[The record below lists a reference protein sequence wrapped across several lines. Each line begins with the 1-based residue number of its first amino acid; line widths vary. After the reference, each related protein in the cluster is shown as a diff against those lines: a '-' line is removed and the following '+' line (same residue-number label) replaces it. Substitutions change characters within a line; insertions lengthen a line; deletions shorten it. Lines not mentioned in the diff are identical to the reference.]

1 MNRLTVLL
9 AALCMSV
16 MSLVAQQTA
25 QIRQLLDSAQYTE
38 AAQLCTIELQQ
49 YPKNGML
56 YRYRAV
62 ANIMQE
68 QYGMALQDIDML
80 LKYVKTSGASVS
92 EVYELRGTTYLY
104 AGELQKA
111 LDDYTTAIKKDKK
124 NVDAYAYRGEL
135 YYQMENYAA
144 ALADYQAASKLAPS
158 NDSYLVEIARCTL
171 QLGKPDEA
179 RAMLTS
185 ITMLYPY
192 NAEAWRLSAALAML
206 SGETTKFIDQYIRYL
221 NLGYNETG
229 RFGDT
234 DILIA
239 AADTEYPYLLN
250 AVSEQI
256 SNLTDYPQLF
266 YMGVRVRI
274 YMQKEYYADA
284 IKDLD
289 MMERIGGTAAPF
301 VLANRAECYQ
311 NLYQYRKAI
320 ADYDAILSIDA
331 TFSYG
336 YISRGLCY
344 AELGQYDK
352 ATDDF
357 TYVIQNDVNMAY
369 YAYYR
374 RGWVY
379 EFQKDTTAALSDYS
393 RGIELKD
400 DYSYLHLMRGELYC
414 NMGDTLRAKSDFE
427 RILELDT
434 IATVGSCR
442 QYALYFLGQESE
454 AVQWMQTM
462 IESASDKAGCYYDA
476 ACLYARMNKTEEAL
490 AAFDKCLSL
499 GYKRFKHI
507 EVDDDLDNIRS
518 LPRFTEILN
527 KYRQQEVQSKFDLL
541 KGADTDMKK
550 DKQ

>member
-1 MNRLTVLL
+1 
-9 AALCMSV
+9 MSV

-25 QIRQLLDSAQYTE
+25 QIRQLLDSAQYAE

-80 LKYVKTSGASVS
+80 LKYAKTSGVSVS
-92 EVYELRGTTYLY
+92 DVYRLRGTTYMY

-124 NVDAYAYRGEL
+124 NANAYTDRGEL

-144 ALADYQAASKLAPS
+144 ALADYKAASKLAPA

-185 ITMLYPY
+185 ITTLYPY
-192 NAEAWRLSAALAML
+192 NAEAWRLSAGLAMQ
-206 SGETTKFIDQYIRYL
+206 SGETTKFIDQYIYYL

-229 RFGDT
+229 RFGTT

-250 AVSEQI
+250 AVSEQV
-256 SNLTDYPQLF
+256 SHLTDYPQLF

-274 YMQKEYYADA
+274 YMAKEYYADA
-284 IKDLD
+284 ISDLD
-289 MMERIGGTAAPF
+289 RMERAEGTADPF
-301 VLANRAECYQ
+301 VLANRADCYQ
-311 NLYQYRKAI
+311 SLYQYRKAI
-320 ADYDAILSIDA
+320 ADLSALLNVNADYAYAYLNRGCCYTGIGDYTNAIND
-331 TFSYG
+331 FS
-336 YISRGLCY
+336 
-344 AELGQYDK
+344 
-352 ATDDF
+352 
-357 TYVIQNDVNMAY
+357 YVIQNHPSHAAGGY
-369 YAYYR
+369 YLRTIAQ
-374 RGWVY
+374 W
-379 EFQKDTTAALSDYS
+379 EQKRYDDALSDIS
-393 RGIELKD
+393 RCIEL
-400 DYSYLHLMRGELYC
+400 SPAAGAYLWRGRLELIQ
-414 NMGDTLRAKSDFE
+414 GDTAKAKVDFE
-427 RILELDT
+427 QVLAMDT
-434 IATVGSCR
+434 TIDGSVR
-442 QYALYFLGQESE
+442 QYALHFLGRDAE
-454 AVQWMQTM
+454 ALAWMDSVLM
-462 IESASDKAGCYYDA
+462 VEPNSDNYYDA
-476 ACLYARMNKTEEAL
+476 ACLYALMGRIEQAL
-490 AAFDKCLSL
+490 NAFDKALSL
-499 GYKRFKHI
+499 GYRDFQHI
-507 EVDDDLDNIRS
+507 AADTDLDAIRD

-541 KGADTDMKK
+541 KSEAK
-550 DKQ
+550 

>member
-25 QIRQLLDSAQYTE
+25 QIRQLLDSAQYAE

-80 LKYVKTSGASVS
+80 LKYAKTSGVSVS
-92 EVYELRGTTYLY
+92 DVYRLRGTTYMY

-124 NVDAYAYRGEL
+124 NADAYTDRGEL

-144 ALADYQAASKLAPS
+144 ALADYKAASKLAPA

-192 NAEAWRLSAALAML
+192 NAEAWRLSAGLAML
-206 SGETTKFIDQYIRYL
+206 NGETTKFIDQYIYYL

-256 SNLTDYPQLF
+256 SRLTDYPQLF
-266 YMGVRVRI
+266 YQGVRVRI
-274 YMQKEYYADA
+274 YMAKGYYADA
-284 IKDLD
+284 INDLD
-289 MMERIGGTAAPF
+289 RMEKTEGTADPF
-301 VLANRAECYQ
+301 VLANRADCYQ
-311 NLYQYRKAI
+311 NTGQYRKALADLTALLNI
-320 ADYDAILSIDA
+320 NADYAYAYINRGCCYQRIGDYTNAIND
-331 TFSYG
+331 FS
-336 YISRGLCY
+336 
-344 AELGQYDK
+344 
-352 ATDDF
+352 
-357 TYVIQNDVNMAY
+357 YVIQNHPSNAAVGY
-369 YAYYR
+369 YLR
-374 RGWVY
+374 TIIQW
-379 EFQKDTTAALSDYS
+379 EQKRYDDALSDIS
-393 RGIELKD
+393 RCIELSPMVD
-400 DYSYLHLMRGELYC
+400 AYLWRGRLELIQ
-414 NMGDTLRAKSDFE
+414 GDTAQAKIDFE
-427 RILELDT
+427 YVVAADT
-434 IATVGSCR
+434 TMDGSAR
-442 QYALYFLGQESE
+442 HYALHFLGRDAE
-454 AVQWMQTM
+454 ALAWMDSVLM
-462 IESASDKAGCYYDA
+462 AEPNSDNYYDA
-476 ACLYARMNKTEEAL
+476 ACLYALTGRTEQAL
-490 AAFDKCLSL
+490 NAFDKALSL
-499 GYKRFKHI
+499 GYRDFQHI
-507 EVDDDLDNIRS
+507 AADTDLDAIRD

-541 KGADTDMKK
+541 KSEAK
-550 DKQ
+550 

>member
-1 MNRLTVLL
+1 
-9 AALCMSV
+9 
-16 MSLVAQQTA
+16 
-25 QIRQLLDSAQYTE
+25 
-38 AAQLCTIELQQ
+38 
-49 YPKNGML
+49 ML

-80 LKYVKTSGASVS
+80 LKYAKTSGISIS
-92 EVYELRGTTYLY
+92 DVYRLRGTTYMY

-124 NVDAYAYRGEL
+124 NVDAYADRAEL

-144 ALADYQAASKLAPS
+144 ALADYKAASKLVPT

-171 QLGKPDEA
+171 QSGKPDEA

-192 NAEAWRLSAALAML
+192 NAEAWRLSAVLAML
-206 SGETTKFIDQYIRYL
+206 NGETTKFIDQYIRYL

-239 AADTEYPYLLN
+239 ATGTEYPYLLN

-266 YMGVRVRI
+266 YMGVRIRI
-274 YMQKEYYADA
+274 YMAKEYYADA

-289 MMERIGGTAAPF
+289 MMERMEGTADPF
-301 VLANRAECYQ
+301 VLVNRAECYQ

-320 ADYDAILSIDA
+320 ADYDAMLTTNA
-331 TFSYG
+331 EYG
-336 YISRGLCY
+336 YGYTGRGMCY
-344 AELGQYDK
+344 QSIGDYASAVNDYS
-352 ATDDF
+352 
-357 TYVIQNDVNMAY
+357 YVIQHFPGNAAFGY
-369 YAYYR
+369 YLRA
-374 RGWVY
+374 VAQA
-379 EFQKDTTAALSDYS
+379 EQKKYADALSDIS
-393 RGIELKD
+393 RCIELSPVAGA
-400 DYSYLHLMRGELYC
+400 YIWRGRLKLIQ
-414 NMGDTLRAKSDFE
+414 GDTAQAKMDFE
-427 RILELDT
+427 QVVAMDT
-434 IATVGSCR
+434 TIDGSVR
-442 QYALYFLGQESE
+442 QYALHYLGRDAE
-454 AVQWMQTM
+454 ALAWMDS
-462 IESASDKAGCYYDA
+462 ILVAEPNRGNYYDA
-476 ACLYARMNKTEEAL
+476 ACLYALTGRSEQAL
-490 AAFDKCLSL
+490 DAFDKALSL
-499 GYKRFKHI
+499 GYCDFQHI
-507 EVDDDLDNIRS
+507 AADTDLDAIRD

-541 KGADTDMKK
+541 KSADTDQQKENN
-550 DKQ
+550 Q

>member
-9 AALCMSV
+9 AAVCMSV

-25 QIRQLLDSAQYTE
+25 QIRQLMDSAQYAE

-49 YPKNGML
+49 HPKDGML
-56 YRYRAV
+56 YRYRAI

-68 QYGMALQDIDML
+68 QYGMALQDIDMV
-80 LKYVKTSGASVS
+80 LKYVKTSGISVS
-92 EVYELRGTTYLY
+92 EVYELRGATYMY

-124 NVDAYAYRGEL
+124 NADAYAARGEL
-135 YYQMENYAA
+135 YYQLENYAA
-144 ALADYQAASKLAPS
+144 ALADYKAASKLVPAD
-158 NDSYLVEIARCTL
+158 DSYLVEIARCTL
-171 QLGKPDEA
+171 QLGKYDEA

-185 ITMLYPY
+185 ITVLYPY
-192 NAEAWRLSAALAML
+192 NAEAWRLSAGLAML

-221 NLGYNETG
+221 NLCYNETG

-234 DILIA
+234 DMLIA

-256 SNLTDYPQLF
+256 SHLTDYPQLF

-274 YMQKEYYADA
+274 YIEKRYYADA

-289 MMERIGGTAAPF
+289 MMERIEETADPF
-301 VLANRAECYQ
+301 VLANRADCYQ

-320 ADYDAILSIDA
+320 ADYDAMLALDA
-331 TFSYG
+331 TYSYG

-352 ATDDF
+352 AVSDF
-357 TYVIQNDVNMAY
+357 TYVIQNDVNYAY

-379 EFQKDTTAALSDYS
+379 EFQKDTTAALADYS
-393 RGIELKD
+393 RGIELED
-400 DYSYLHLMRGELYC
+400 DYNYLHLMRGELYW
-414 NMGDTLRAKSDFE
+414 NMGDTLQAKSDFE

-434 IATVGSCR
+434 IATIGSCR
-442 QYALYFLGQESE
+442 HYALYFLGQESE
-454 AVQWMQTM
+454 AVQWMQSV

-507 EVDDDLDNIRS
+507 EVDDDLDNIRN
-518 LPRFTEILN
+518 LPRFNEILN
-527 KYRQQEVQSKFDLL
+527 KYRKQEVQSKFDLL
-541 KGADTDMKK
+541 KGADTDMK
-550 DKQ
+550 

>member
-25 QIRQLLDSAQYTE
+25 QIRQLLDSAQYAE

-80 LKYVKTSGASVS
+80 LKYAKTSGVSVS
-92 EVYELRGTTYLY
+92 DVYRLRGTTYMY

-124 NVDAYAYRGEL
+124 NADAYTDRGEL

-144 ALADYQAASKLAPS
+144 ALADYKAASKLAPA

-192 NAEAWRLSAALAML
+192 NAEAWRLSAGLAML
-206 SGETTKFIDQYIRYL
+206 GGETTKFIDQYIYYL

-239 AADTEYPYLLN
+239 AADTDYPYLLN

-256 SNLTDYPQLF
+256 SRLTDYPQLF
-266 YMGVRVRI
+266 YQGVRVRI
-274 YMQKEYYADA
+274 YMAKGYYADA
-284 IKDLD
+284 INDLD
-289 MMERIGGTAAPF
+289 RMENTEGTADPF
-301 VLANRAECYQ
+301 VLANRADCYQ
-311 NLYQYRKAI
+311 NTGQYRKALADLTALLNI
-320 ADYDAILSIDA
+320 NADYAYAYINRGCCYQRIGDYTNAIND
-331 TFSYG
+331 FS
-336 YISRGLCY
+336 
-344 AELGQYDK
+344 
-352 ATDDF
+352 
-357 TYVIQNDVNMAY
+357 YVIQNHPSNAAVGY
-369 YAYYR
+369 YLR
-374 RGWVY
+374 TIIQW
-379 EFQKDTTAALSDYS
+379 EQKRYDDALSDIS
-393 RGIELKD
+393 RCIEL
-400 DYSYLHLMRGELYC
+400 SPMVEAYLWRGRLELIQ
-414 NMGDTLRAKSDFE
+414 GDTAQAKIDFE
-427 RILELDT
+427 YVVAADT
-434 IATVGSCR
+434 TMDGSAR
-442 QYALYFLGQESE
+442 HYALHFLGRDAE
-454 AVQWMQTM
+454 ALAWMDSVLM
-462 IESASDKAGCYYDA
+462 VEPNSDNYYDA
-476 ACLYARMNKTEEAL
+476 ACLYALMGRIEQAL
-490 AAFDKCLSL
+490 NAFDKALSL
-499 GYKRFKHI
+499 GYRDFQHI
-507 EVDDDLDNIRS
+507 AADTDLDAIRD

-541 KGADTDMKK
+541 QSEAK
-550 DKQ
+550 

>member
-25 QIRQLLDSAQYTE
+25 QIRQLLDSAQYAE

-80 LKYVKTSGASVS
+80 LKYAKTSGVSVS
-92 EVYELRGTTYLY
+92 DVYRLRGTTYMY

-124 NVDAYAYRGEL
+124 NADAYTDRGEL

-144 ALADYQAASKLAPS
+144 ALADYKAASKLAPA

-192 NAEAWRLSAALAML
+192 NAEAWRLSAGLAML
-206 SGETTKFIDQYIRYL
+206 GGETTKFIDQYIYYL

-256 SNLTDYPQLF
+256 SRLTDYPQLF
-266 YMGVRVRI
+266 YQGVRVRI
-274 YMQKEYYADA
+274 YMAKGYYADA
-284 IKDLD
+284 INDLD
-289 MMERIGGTAAPF
+289 RMEKTEGTADPF
-301 VLANRAECYQ
+301 VLANRADCYQ
-311 NLYQYRKAI
+311 NTGQYRKALADLTALLNI
-320 ADYDAILSIDA
+320 NADYAYAYINRGCCYQRIGDYTNAIND
-331 TFSYG
+331 FS
-336 YISRGLCY
+336 
-344 AELGQYDK
+344 
-352 ATDDF
+352 
-357 TYVIQNDVNMAY
+357 YVIQNHPSNAAVGY
-369 YAYYR
+369 YLR
-374 RGWVY
+374 TIIQW
-379 EFQKDTTAALSDYS
+379 EQKRYDDALSDIS
-393 RGIELKD
+393 RCIELSPMVD
-400 DYSYLHLMRGELYC
+400 AYLWRGRLELIQ
-414 NMGDTLRAKSDFE
+414 GDTAQAKADFE
-427 RILELDT
+427 YVVAADT
-434 IATVGSCR
+434 TTDGSAR
-442 QYALYFLGQESE
+442 HYALHFLGRDAE
-454 AVQWMQTM
+454 ALAWMDSVLM
-462 IESASDKAGCYYDA
+462 AEPNSDNYYDA
-476 ACLYARMNKTEEAL
+476 ACLYALTGRTEQAL
-490 AAFDKCLSL
+490 NAFDKALSL
-499 GYKRFKHI
+499 GYRDFQHI
-507 EVDDDLDNIRS
+507 AVDTDLDAIRD

-541 KGADTDMKK
+541 KSEAK
-550 DKQ
+550 

>member
-1 MNRLTVLL
+1 MNRLIVLL

-25 QIRQLLDSAQYTE
+25 QIRQLMDSAQYEE
-38 AAQLCTIELQQ
+38 AVQLCTIELQQ
-49 YPKNGML
+49 HPKDGML

-62 ANIMQE
+62 ANLMQE

-80 LKYVKTSGASVS
+80 LKYAKTSGLSVS
-92 EVYELRGTTYLY
+92 EIYQLRGATY
-104 AGELQKA
+104 AQIGENQKA

-124 NVDAYAYRGEL
+124 NADAYADRAEL
-135 YYQMENYAA
+135 YCQMENYAA
-144 ALADYQAASKLAPS
+144 ALADYKSASKMAPT

-171 QLGKPDEA
+171 QLSKYDEA

-185 ITMLYPY
+185 LTLLYPY
-192 NAEAWRLSAALAML
+192 NAEAWRLSAILAMQ

-221 NLGYNETG
+221 NQGYNQTG
-229 RFGDT
+229 RFGTT

-239 AADTEYPYLLN
+239 AAESQYPYLLN

-266 YMGVRVRI
+266 YMGIRIRI
-274 YMQKEYYADA
+274 YMAKEYYADA

-289 MMERIGGTAAPF
+289 MMERMEGSADPF
-301 VLANRAECYQ
+301 VLVNRAECYQ

-320 ADYDAILSIDA
+320 ADYDAVLAIDA

-352 ATDDF
+352 AITDF
-357 TYVIQNDVNMAY
+357 AYVIQNDINYAY

-393 RGIELKD
+393 RGIELED
-400 DYSYLHLMRGELYC
+400 DYSYLHLMRGELYW
-414 NMGDTLRAKSDFE
+414 NMGDTLQAKSDFE

-434 IATVGSCR
+434 VARAGSCR
-442 QYALYFLGQESE
+442 QYALYFLGQEDE
-454 AVQWMQTM
+454 AVQWMQSM
-462 IESASDKAGCYYDA
+462 IGSASDKAGCYYDA

-507 EVDDDLDNIRS
+507 EVDDDLDAIRD

-527 KYRQQEVQSKFDLL
+527 KYRQQDIQSKFDLL
-541 KGADTDMKK
+541 KGAETDIKK
-550 DKQ
+550 DKP

>member
-25 QIRQLLDSAQYTE
+25 QIRQLMDSAQYAE
-38 AAQLCTIELQQ
+38 AVQLCTIELQQ

-56 YRYRAV
+56 YRYRAI

-80 LKYVKTSGASVS
+80 LKYVKTSGISVS
-92 EVYELRGTTYLY
+92 EVYELRGATYMY

-124 NVDAYAYRGEL
+124 NADAYADRGEL
-135 YYQMENYAA
+135 YYHLENYAA
-144 ALADYQAASKLAPS
+144 ALADYKTASKLVPT
-158 NDSYLVEIARCTL
+158 DESYLVEIARCTL
-171 QLGKPDEA
+171 QLGKYDEA

-229 RFGDT
+229 QFGDT

-256 SNLTDYPQLF
+256 SHLTDYPQLF
-266 YMGVRVRI
+266 YQGVRIRI
-274 YMQKEYYADA
+274 YMAKGYYADA
-284 IKDLD
+284 IQDLD
-289 MMERIGGTAAPF
+289 RMEKAEGTADPF
-301 VLANRAECYQ
+301 VLACRAECYQ
-311 NLYQYRKAI
+311 DLYQYRKAI
-320 ADYDAILSIDA
+320 ANLTALLNLNADYVYAYFNRGCCYTGIGDYTNAIND
-331 TFSYG
+331 FS
-336 YISRGLCY
+336 
-344 AELGQYDK
+344 
-352 ATDDF
+352 
-357 TYVIQNDVNMAY
+357 YVIQNYPSHAARGY
-369 YAYYR
+369 YLRTIAQ
-374 RGWVY
+374 W
-379 EFQKDTTAALSDYS
+379 EQKRYDDALSDIS
-393 RGIELKD
+393 RCIEL
-400 DYSYLHLMRGELYC
+400 SPTVGAYLWRGRLELIQ
-414 NMGDTLRAKSDFE
+414 GDTAKAKVDFE
-427 RILELDT
+427 QVLAVDT
-434 IATVGSCR
+434 TIDGSVR
-442 QYALYFLGQESE
+442 QYALHFLGRDTE
-454 AVQWMQTM
+454 ALAWMDSM
-462 IESASDKAGCYYDA
+462 LVAEPDKGNYYDA
-476 ACLYARMNKTEEAL
+476 ACLYALMGRTEQAL
-490 AAFDKCLSL
+490 NAFDKALSL
-499 GYKRFKHI
+499 GYRDFQHI
-507 EVDDDLDNIRS
+507 AVDTDLDAIRD

-527 KYRQQEVQSKFDLL
+527 KYRQQEVQNKFDLL

-550 DKQ
+550 DRQ

>member
-1 MNRLTVLL
+1 MNRLTFLL
-9 AALCMSV
+9 VALCMSV

-25 QIRQLLDSAQYTE
+25 QIRQLLDSAQYAE
-38 AAQLCTIELQQ
+38 AVQLCTIELQQ

-80 LKYVKTSGASVS
+80 LKYAKTSGISS
-92 EVYELRGTTYLY
+92 SDVYRLRGTTYMY

-124 NVDAYAYRGEL
+124 NVDAYADRAEL

-144 ALADYQAASKLAPS
+144 ALADYKAASKLVPT

-171 QLGKPDEA
+171 QSGKPDEA

-192 NAEAWRLSAALAML
+192 NAEAWRLSAVLAML
-206 SGETTKFIDQYIRYL
+206 NGETTKFIDQYIRYL

-239 AADTEYPYLLN
+239 ATGTKYPYLLN

-266 YMGVRVRI
+266 YMGVRIRI
-274 YMQKEYYADA
+274 YMAKEYYADA

-289 MMERIGGTAAPF
+289 MMERMEGTADPF
-301 VLANRAECYQ
+301 VLVNRAECYQ

-320 ADYDAILSIDA
+320 ADYDAMLTTNA
-331 TFSYG
+331 EYG
-336 YISRGLCY
+336 YGYTGRGMCY
-344 AELGQYDK
+344 QSIGDYASAVNDYS
-352 ATDDF
+352 
-357 TYVIQNDVNMAY
+357 YVIQHFPGNAASGY
-369 YAYYR
+369 YLRA
-374 RGWVY
+374 VAQA
-379 EFQKDTTAALSDYS
+379 EQKKYADALSDIS
-393 RGIELKD
+393 RCIELSPVAGA
-400 DYSYLHLMRGELYC
+400 YIWRGRLELIQ
-414 NMGDTLRAKSDFE
+414 GDTAQAKMDFE
-427 RILELDT
+427 QVVAMDT
-434 IATVGSCR
+434 TIDGSVR
-442 QYALYFLGQESE
+442 QYALHYLGRDAE
-454 AVQWMQTM
+454 ALAWMDS
-462 IESASDKAGCYYDA
+462 ILVAEPNRGNYYDA
-476 ACLYARMNKTEEAL
+476 ACLYALTGRSEQAL
-490 AAFDKCLSL
+490 DAFDKALSL
-499 GYKRFKHI
+499 GYCDFQHI
-507 EVDDDLDNIRS
+507 AADTDLDAIRD
-518 LPRFTEILN
+518 LPRFIEILN

-541 KGADTDMKK
+541 KSADTDKQK
-550 DKQ
+550 DK

>member
-1 MNRLTVLL
+1 MNRLTFLL

-25 QIRQLLDSAQYTE
+25 QIRQLLDSAQYAE
-38 AAQLCTIELQQ
+38 AVQLCTIELQQ
-49 YPKNGML
+49 YPKTGML

-80 LKYVKTSGASVS
+80 LKYAKTSGISIS
-92 EVYELRGTTYLY
+92 DVYRLRGTTYMY

-124 NVDAYAYRGEL
+124 NVDAYADRAEL

-144 ALADYQAASKLAPS
+144 ALADYKAASKLVPT

-171 QLGKPDEA
+171 QSGKPDEA

-192 NAEAWRLSAALAML
+192 NAEAWRLSAVLAML
-206 SGETTKFIDQYIRYL
+206 NGETTKFIDQYIRYL

-239 AADTEYPYLLN
+239 ATGTEYPYLLN

-266 YMGVRVRI
+266 YMGVRIRI
-274 YMQKEYYADA
+274 YMAKEYYADA

-289 MMERIGGTAAPF
+289 MMERMEGTADPF
-301 VLANRAECYQ
+301 VLVNRAECYQ

-320 ADYDAILSIDA
+320 ADYDAMLTTNA
-331 TFSYG
+331 EYG
-336 YISRGLCY
+336 YGYTGRGMCY
-344 AELGQYDK
+344 QSIGDYASAVNDYS
-352 ATDDF
+352 
-357 TYVIQNDVNMAY
+357 YVIQHFPGNAAFGY
-369 YAYYR
+369 YLRA
-374 RGWVY
+374 VAQA
-379 EFQKDTTAALSDYS
+379 EQKKYADALSDIS
-393 RGIELKD
+393 RCIELSPVAGA
-400 DYSYLHLMRGELYC
+400 YIWRGRLELIQ
-414 NMGDTLRAKSDFE
+414 GDTAQAKMDFE
-427 RILELDT
+427 QVVAMDT
-434 IATVGSCR
+434 TIDGSVR
-442 QYALYFLGQESE
+442 QYALHYLGRDAE
-454 AVQWMQTM
+454 ALVWMDS
-462 IESASDKAGCYYDA
+462 ILVAEPNRGNYYDA
-476 ACLYARMNKTEEAL
+476 ACLYALTGRSEQAL
-490 AAFDKCLSL
+490 DAFDKALSL
-499 GYKRFKHI
+499 GYCDFQHI
-507 EVDDDLDNIRS
+507 AADTDLDAIRD

-541 KGADTDMKK
+541 KSADTDKQK
-550 DKQ
+550 DK

>member
-25 QIRQLLDSAQYTE
+25 QIRQLMDSAQYAE
-38 AAQLCTIELQQ
+38 AVQLCTIELQQ

-56 YRYRAV
+56 YRYRAI

-80 LKYVKTSGASVS
+80 LKYVKTSGISVS
-92 EVYELRGTTYLY
+92 EVYELRGATYMY

-124 NVDAYAYRGEL
+124 NADAYADRGEL
-135 YYQMENYAA
+135 YYHLENYAA
-144 ALADYQAASKLAPS
+144 ALADYKTASKLVPT
-158 NDSYLVEIARCTL
+158 DESYLVEIARCTL
-171 QLGKPDEA
+171 QLGKYDEA

-229 RFGDT
+229 QFGDT

-256 SNLTDYPQLF
+256 SHLTDYPQLF
-266 YMGVRVRI
+266 YQGVRIRI
-274 YMQKEYYADA
+274 YMAKGYYADA
-284 IKDLD
+284 IND
-289 MMERIGGTAAPF
+289 
-301 VLANRAECYQ
+301 
-311 NLYQYRKAI
+311 
-320 ADYDAILSIDA
+320 
-331 TFSYG
+331 FS
-336 YISRGLCY
+336 
-344 AELGQYDK
+344 
-352 ATDDF
+352 
-357 TYVIQNDVNMAY
+357 YVIQNYPSHAARGY
-369 YAYYR
+369 YLRTIAQ
-374 RGWVY
+374 W
-379 EFQKDTTAALSDYS
+379 EQKRYDDALSDIS
-393 RGIELKD
+393 RCIEL
-400 DYSYLHLMRGELYC
+400 SPTVGAYLWRGRLELIQ
-414 NMGDTLRAKSDFE
+414 GDTAKAKVDFE
-427 RILELDT
+427 QVLAVDT
-434 IATVGSCR
+434 TIDGSVR
-442 QYALYFLGQESE
+442 QYALHFLGRDTE
-454 AVQWMQTM
+454 ALAWMDSM
-462 IESASDKAGCYYDA
+462 LVAEPDKGNYYDA
-476 ACLYARMNKTEEAL
+476 ACLYALMGRTEQAL
-490 AAFDKCLSL
+490 NAFDKALSL
-499 GYKRFKHI
+499 GYRDFQHI
-507 EVDDDLDNIRS
+507 AVDTDLDAIRD

-527 KYRQQEVQSKFDLL
+527 KYRQQEVQNKFDLL

-550 DKQ
+550 DRQ